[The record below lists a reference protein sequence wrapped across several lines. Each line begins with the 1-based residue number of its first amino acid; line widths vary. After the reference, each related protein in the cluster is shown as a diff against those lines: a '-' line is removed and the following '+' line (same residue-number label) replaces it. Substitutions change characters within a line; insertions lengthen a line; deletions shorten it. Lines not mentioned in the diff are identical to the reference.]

1 VITVPEAQR
10 ESKFDDGEIRVRYAD
25 GEVRANFDL
34 RAALEEHFAARTRSG
49 GGDGGGGLADRKRK
63 LRRLVRLEGMT
74 LDEARELDFDAWA
87 DDLPRLRA
95 MRDDYLADPT
105 HRPPI
110 GSTFTKGV
118 VMVCAASGHGKGVL
132 VDETAAQLVTLAMLG
147 GGRPWSVAM
156 PAGRNA
162 VEDVKG
168 AEIVIHDDAR
178 FWLLPTHDEFLR
190 WLDPNRA
197 TAAATR
203 NANTPAPAP
212 RAILLTTSNT
222 LEEFAMTV
230 FTRKTSADL
239 AQNARYERGSV
250 VIDELLRRIGWH
262 VEIRTPEWVLE
273 QEGRIAKPDFLA
285 LLRAEMVVSIHRM
298 VVVPEQR
305 QRVYARDRSL
315 LGEAAT
321 TRKPE
326 LIAMLRGVEPA
337 ARFLAISLLS
347 ECSPDVWAGIPADEA
362 QALGV
367 EYQAIRVDGLQR
379 AAGAVAA

>member
-1 VITVPEAQR
+1 MSEATR
-10 ESKFDDGEIRVRYAD
+10 KPRFDDGEVRVRYED

-34 RAALEEHFAARTRSG
+34 RAALEEHFAARTRNGSG
-49 GGDGGGGLADRKRK
+49 GGSCGGLTDRKRN

-74 LDEARELDFDAWA
+74 LDEARDFDFDAWA

-95 MRDDYLADPT
+95 MRDDYLVDPAN
-105 HRPPI
+105 RPPI
-110 GSTFTKGV
+110 GSVFTKGV
-118 VMVCAASGHGKGVL
+118 VMICAASGHGKGVL
-132 VDETAAQLVTLAMLG
+132 ADETATQIVKLALLG
-147 GGRPWSVAM
+147 GSRPWSVAM

-190 WLDPNRA
+190 WLDPNRT

-222 LEEFAMTV
+222 LEEFALTV
-230 FTRKTSADL
+230 FTRKPSGDL
-239 AQNARYERGSV
+239 AQHARFERGWV
-250 VIDELLRRIGWH
+250 VIDELIRRIGWH
-262 VEIRTPEWVLE
+262 VEIRTPDWVLG
-273 QEGRIAKPDFLA
+273 QEGRIGKPEFLA
-285 LLRAEMVVSIHRM
+285 LLRAEMIVSIHRM
-298 VVVPEQR
+298 VVVSEQR
-305 QRVYARDRSL
+305 ERVYSRDGAY
-315 LGEAAT
+315 LGQAST
-321 TRKPE
+321 TRRPE

-347 ECSPDVWAGIPADEA
+347 ECSPDVWAAIPAEVA
-362 QALGV
+362 RALGV
-367 EYQAIRVDGLQR
+367 EQQEIRIDGVQR
-379 AAGAVAA
+379 AAEAVAT

>member
-1 VITVPEAQR
+1 MTTVPDAKR
-10 ESKFDDGEIRVRYAD
+10 ESKFDDGEVRVRYED

-34 RAALEEHFAARTRSG
+34 RSALEDHFAARMR
-49 GGDGGGGLADRKRK
+49 GGGGASGGSLADRKRK

-95 MRDDYLADPT
+95 MRDDYLADPA

-110 GSTFTKGV
+110 GSVFTKGV
-118 VMVCAASGHGKGVL
+118 VMICAASGHGKGVL
-132 VDETAAQLVTLAMLG
+132 VDETAAQIVALAQLA
-147 GGRPWSVAM
+147 GGRQWSVAM

-162 VEDVKG
+162 VEDVKD

-190 WLDPNRA
+190 WLDPNRT

-222 LEEFAMTV
+222 LEEFALTV
-230 FTRKTSADL
+230 FTRKPSGDL
-239 AQNARYERGSV
+239 AQNARFEHGAV
-250 VIDELLRRIGWH
+250 VIDELLRRIGWQ
-262 VEIRTPEWVLE
+262 VEIRTPSWVLE
-273 QEGRIAKPDFLA
+273 QEGRIGKSEFLA
-285 LLRAEMVVSIHRM
+285 LLRAEMIVSIHRM

-305 QRVYARDRSL
+305 ERVNSRDGAY
-315 LGEAAT
+315 LGHAST
-321 TRKPE
+321 TRRPE

-347 ECSPDVWAGIPADEA
+347 ECSPDVWAGIPVDKAQSLGDEH
-362 QALGV
+362 
-367 EYQAIRVDGLQR
+367 QAIRIEGLLR
-379 AAGAVAA
+379 AAEAVAS

>member
-1 VITVPEAQR
+1 MITVPDAKR
-10 ESKFDDGEIRVRYAD
+10 ESKFDDGEVRVRYED

-34 RAALEEHFAARTRSG
+34 RAALEEHVAARTRG
-49 GGDGGGGLADRKRK
+49 GGGGGLADRKRK

-95 MRDDYLADPT
+95 MRDDYLADPA

-110 GSTFTKGV
+110 GSVYTKGV
-118 VMVCAASGHGKGVL
+118 VMICAASGHGKGVL
-132 VDETAAQLVTLAMLG
+132 ADETAAQLVTLAMLG

-162 VEDVKG
+162 IEDVKG

-190 WLDPNRA
+190 WLDPNRT

-203 NANTPAPAP
+203 NTNTPAPAP

-230 FTRKTSADL
+230 FKRKPSGDL
-239 AQNARYERGSV
+239 AQNARFERGSV

-298 VVVPEQR
+298 IVVPEQR
-305 QRVYARDRSL
+305 QRVYGRDGSL
-315 LGEAAT
+315 MGEAST
-321 TRKPE
+321 TRSPQ

-347 ECSPDVWAGIPADEA
+347 ECSPDVWAGIPADEV

-367 EYQAIRVDGLQR
+367 EHQAIRIDGLQR
-379 AAGAVAA
+379 AAEAVAA